1 MPLPRFSPVSSPR
14 TTLREGGSA
23 RQLMIARNDDGEV
36 IGTALL
42 FKYDEGSQRV
52 ELGYVLGRSHWRQ
65 GYASEALG
73 T

>member
-1 MPLPRFSPVSSPR
+1 M
-14 TTLREGGSA
+14 TKAGDGGHDASA
-23 RQLMIARNDDGEV
+23 AFFTGLV
-36 IGTALL
+36 TALR

-65 GYASEALG
+65 GYAAEALG